1 MTLFHNTENRF
12 ATVLRV
18 GTGQWRGLEQLS
30 LWINTTF
37 ANGGIHTSRIHESRC
52 LRMNDCSMFPSMD
65 WSWIYVSMDWGIQ
78 DLMLDLFQQ
87 LRISISDC
95 CLNSFCFGVPSSDQT
110 LLSMWNTNLLHTSF
124 SCFQRPLLSGA
135 FDALQ
140 HFGSESSSSSTLAG
154 NRKDELSLPYVT
166 WHVLWQ
172 VFKLS
177 QNKSITNTMSQ
188 FLLCAM
194 IRQDDG
200 DCVGD
205 KSQLDPH
212 DVTPLCCGGCCDGS
226 SRRCCLCSEEEDW
239 SVLLTIHQ

>member
-52 LRMNDCSMFPSMD
+52 LRMNDCSMFPSMH

-135 FDALQ
+135 FDAFATFWLWIQQQQ
-140 HFGSESSSSSTLAG
+140 HTGRQQE
-154 NRKDELSLPYVT
+154 RWVVT
-166 WHVLWQ
+166 AIRYMTRVVTSVQAVTKQ
-172 VFKLS
+172 VYY
-177 QNKSITNTMSQ
+177 
-188 FLLCAM
+188 
-194 IRQDDG
+194 
-200 DCVGD
+200 
-205 KSQLDPH
+205 
-212 DVTPLCCGGCCDGS
+212 
-226 SRRCCLCSEEEDW
+226 
-239 SVLLTIHQ
+239 